1 MRIEQFQ
8 YLTDLYHTK
17 SITKTA
23 EKFFIS
29 RQVVS
34 HSLREMEKELDL
46 ALLERDNNMIT
57 FTEVGK
63 IAVQKAE
70 KIVEAYEDFLSIT
83 AKRVCPEDNEAQ
95 EDILHIYAIPRM
107 ISTLLPK
114 CLANYKQLYPHRQ
127 VKIYTAS
134 PEAVLETMQC
144 STQNI
149 IGLIAYLDFTGKVS
163 SKPFP
168 LHNHSNIV
176 LQPILE
182 SKFYLC
188 MRKSSKYNTKTQY
201 HDKDLAT
208 LPLLSFDPA
217 FLTLNNN
224 ITIIPMNIISSINDF
239 ETMQQL
245 IMQDYGVGLLTLNEF
260 NKLKNH
266 RNLILKPI
274 FSASNTTIYYGCI
287 FRESEYDKL
296 LPFIQSALMLQTVE

>member
-188 MRKSSKYNTKTQY
+188 MRKSSKYNTKT
-201 HDKDLAT
+201 H
-208 LPLLSFDPA
+208 
-217 FLTLNNN
+217 
-224 ITIIPMNIISSINDF
+224 F